1 MPWPVLGGDNERI
14 LDRVLGEIEIAADTA
29 ENRDA
34 ARSLISIG
42 TGEVVYA
49 PFPEWSTTGRTSI
62 VPWRADGMRPAH
74 SIASSSE
81 SASMR

>member
-1 MPWPVLGGDNERI
+1 MQRPPLGGDDECI
-14 LDRVLGEIEIAADTA
+14 LNRVLGKIEIAEDAA

-34 ARSLISIG
+34 ARTLISIR

-62 VPWRADGMRPAH
+62 VPWRAEGMRPAH

>member
-1 MPWPVLGGDNERI
+1 MQRPAFGGNDERVLN
-14 LDRVLGEIEIAADTA
+14 RVLGEIEIAEDAA

-34 ARSLISIG
+34 ARTLISISA
-42 TGEVVYA
+42 GEVVYG

>member
-1 MPWPVLGGDNERI
+1 VPRPALGGDDERI
-14 LDRVLGEIEIAADTA
+14 LNRVLGEIEIAEDAA

-34 ARSLISIG
+34 ARTLIEIG
-42 TGEVVYA
+42 AGEVVYA
-49 PFPEWSTTGRTSI
+49 LFPEWSTTGRTSI
-62 VPWRADGMRPAH
+62 VPKRADGIRPAQ

>member
-1 MPWPVLGGDNERI
+1 VNRPALGGDDECI
-14 LDRVLGEIEIAADTA
+14 LNRVLGEIEVTEDTA

-34 ARSLISIG
+34 AGTLISIG
-42 TGEVVYA
+42 AGELVYA

-62 VPWRADGMRPAH
+62 VPKRADGMRPAH

-81 SASMR
+81 SASIR